1 MDYIFKKEN
10 VYIAFEDVEIQN
22 DKNFEDSLIYDSES
36 KNMVSLYG
44 NRVQFKLSNKQNGIK
59 LEVDGIKICQIE
71 LDESSNRDYIIKK
84 ELKLHKVAAFLTQ
97 IENLGIDTF
106 LENYRNQ
113 LQSFKTEIE
122 KTIEQIQ
129 EEQALKYDDNKN
141 STIYVLR
148 KFVKELTCLIFCLL
162 INMNAG
168 LDNQCYI
175 DAYNTIFNLY
185 F

>member
-1 MDYIFKKEN
+1 M
-10 VYIAFEDVEIQN
+10 
-22 DKNFEDSLIYDSES
+22 
-36 KNMVSLYG
+36 
-44 NRVQFKLSNKQNGIK
+44 
-59 LEVDGIKICQIE
+59 
-71 LDESSNRDYIIKK
+71 
-84 ELKLHKVAAFLTQ
+84 KLHKVAAFLTQ

-129 EEQALKYDDNKN
+129 EEQALKYEESKN
-141 STIYVLR
+141 FTIYGLR
-148 KFVKELTCLIFCLL
+148 KFVRELSCLILCLF

>member
-22 DKNFEDSLIYDSES
+22 DNNFEDSLIYDSES
-36 KNMVSLYG
+36 KNNVSLYG
-44 NRVQFKLSNKQNGIK
+44 NRIQIKLNNKQDGIK

-71 LDESSNRDYIIKK
+71 LDRGSDRDYIIKK
-84 ELKLHKVAAFLTQ
+84 NLKLHKVAAFLTQ

-129 EEQALKYDDNKN
+129 EEQALKYEESKN
-141 STIYVLR
+141 FTIYGLR
-148 KFVKELTCLIFCLL
+148 KFVRELSCLILCLF